1 MAAPALP
8 ALAQADYPT
17 KPVRLIVAFPPGGS
31 TDIIARLVGQKL
43 SERLGQQVIIDNR
56 GGAGG
61 TIGTEIAARSTPDG
75 YTLTMGT
82 TSTHVIAPAA
92 YAKLKYDPIK
102 DFAPI
107 TLVASTPYLLV
118 LNPSVKANTLK
129 EFVALAK
136 SQPGKLNYASAGT
149 GSTTHL
155 AMEMLK
161 SAAGIDIVHVPY
173 NGNGPAGTAVLGG
186 QVQALFGSMPAVLPQ
201 AKAGKVRPIAVGTRE
216 ALAGA
221 ARRAD
226 RRRIGLSRVSKCRCG
241 SASSRRK
248 GTPVAIVN
256 RLHSELVKIALSPE
270 MKEQFERN
278 GAEPAHNA
286 TLARA
291 RAPGPKPR
299 SPSTRKSSRRRT
311 SSSTEAGRQRQERR
325 SRGKPWFPSF
335 DCRGLPQA

>member
-1 MAAPALP
+1 MNSQIRYLLCGALLAGLP
-8 ALAQADYPT
+8 LAALAQGAYPT
-17 KPVRLIVAFPPGGS
+17 KPIRLIVAFPPAGS

-61 TIGTEIAARSTPDG
+61 MIGTELAARSTADG

-92 YAKLKYDPIK
+92 YPTVKYDPVK
-102 DFAPI
+102 DFTPI

-118 LNPSVKANTLK
+118 VNPSVQAKTLK
-129 EFVALAK
+129 EFIGLMKA
-136 SQPGKLNYASAGT
+136 QPGKLNYASAGA

-161 SAAGIDIVHVPY
+161 LSSATDIVHVPY

-201 AKAGKVRPIAVGTRE
+201 AKAGKVRPIAVGTAKRSP
-216 ALAGA
+216 ALPDVPTVAEQGFP
-221 ARRAD
+221 
-226 RRRIGLSRVSKCRCG
+226 GFEVSLWLG
-241 SASSRRK
+241 FFAPK
-248 GTPVAIVN
+248 GTPAPITSKLYTELVAIA
-256 RLHSELVKIALSPE
+256 KSPE

-278 GAEPAHNA
+278 GADPAWTTPA
-286 TLARA
+286 ELTKLMQAELA
-291 RAPGPKPR
+291 KY
-299 SPSTRKSSRRRT
+299 SKVI
-311 SSSTEAGRQRQERR
+311 
-325 SRGKPWFPSF
+325 K
-335 DCRGLPQA
+335 QANIKLQ

>member
-1 MAAPALP
+1 MKNLTRNLLCGALLAGLP
-8 ALAQADYPT
+8 LAALAQGAYPT
-17 KPVRLIVAFPPGGS
+17 KPIRLIVAFPPAGS

-61 TIGTEIAARSTPDG
+61 MIGTELAARATADG

-92 YAKLKYDPIK
+92 YPTVKYDPIK
-102 DFAPI
+102 DFVPL

-118 LNPSVKANTLK
+118 VNPSVQAKTLK
-129 EFVALAK
+129 EFIGLMKA
-136 SQPGKLNYASAGT
+136 QPGKLNYASAGA

-161 SAAGIDIVHVPY
+161 LASGTDIVHVPY

-201 AKAGKVRPIAVGTRE
+201 AKAGKMRPIAVGTLKRSP
-216 ALAGA
+216 ALPDVPTVAEQGFP
-221 ARRAD
+221 
-226 RRRIGLSRVSKCRCG
+226 GFEVSLWLG
-241 SASSRRK
+241 FFSPT
-248 GTPVAIVN
+248 GTPGPINARLTKELVAIA
-256 RLHSELVKIALSPE
+256 KSPE

-278 GAEPAHNA
+278 GADPAWA
-286 TLARA
+286 TSAELTKLMKEELAKYSKVIKA
-291 RAPGPKPR
+291 ANIKL
-299 SPSTRKSSRRRT
+299 
-311 SSSTEAGRQRQERR
+311 Q
-325 SRGKPWFPSF
+325 
-335 DCRGLPQA
+335 

>member
-1 MAAPALP
+1 MKISVPASAVAAALIAAAPAY
-8 ALAQADYPT
+8 AQNKAVAPKDGYPT
-17 KPVRLIVAFPPGGS
+17 KPIRLIVAFPAAGS
-31 TDIIARLVGQKL
+31 TDIIARLVGQRL
-43 SERLGQQVIIDNR
+43 GAALGQQVIIDNR

-61 TIGTEIAARSTPDG
+61 TIGTEIAARAAPDG

-92 YAKLKYDPIK
+92 YAKLSYDPIK

-118 LNPSVKANTLK
+118 LNPSVKANNLK
-129 EFVALAK
+129 EFIALAK
-136 SQPGKLNYASAGT
+136 SQPGKLNYASAGV
-149 GSTTHL
+149 GSTTQL

-161 SAAGIDIVHVPY
+161 SAAGIDVVHIAY

-201 AKAGKVRPIAVGTRE
+201 AKAGKLRPIAVGTLKRSPALPDVPTVAESGYPGFE
-216 ALAGA
+216 ASLWLGFFAP
-221 ARRAD
+221 R
-226 RRRIGLSRVSKCRCG
+226 
-241 SASSRRK
+241 
-248 GTPVAIVN
+248 GTPIAIVN

-286 TLARA
+286 TTLDLERLVKSEI
-291 RAPGPKPR
+291 PKY
-299 SPSTRKSSRRRT
+299 SKVVKA
-311 SSSTEAGRQRQERR
+311 AGIKLE
-325 SRGKPWFPSF
+325 
-335 DCRGLPQA
+335 

>member
-1 MAAPALP
+1 MKGYARITCAFAVLAALGHASS
-8 ALAQADYPT
+8 ALAASAPPAQNGYPT

-31 TDIIARLVGQKL
+31 TDIIARLVGQRL

-61 TIGTEIAARSTPDG
+61 TIGTELAARATPDG

-92 YAKLKYDPIK
+92 YSNLKYDPIK

-118 LNPSVKANTLK
+118 LNPGVKANSLK
-129 EFVALAK
+129 EFVALVKA
-136 SQPGKLNYASAGT
+136 SPGKWNYASAGT

-161 SAAGIDIVHVPY
+161 SAAGLDITHVPY

-186 QVQALFGSMPAVLPQ
+186 QVQALFGSMPAVLPH
-201 AKAGKVRPIAVGTRE
+201 AKSGKARPIAVGTAKRSP
-216 ALAGA
+216 ALPDVPTVAESGYP
-221 ARRAD
+221 
-226 RRRIGLSRVSKCRCG
+226 GFEVSLWLG
-241 SASSRRK
+241 FFAPK
-248 GTPVAIVN
+248 GTPIAIVN

-278 GAEPAHNA
+278 GAESAHNA
-286 TLARA
+286 
-291 RAPGPKPR
+291 
-299 SPSTRKSSRRRT
+299 SSI
-311 SSSTEAGRQRQERR
+311 ELERLIKAEIAKY
-325 SRGKPWFPSF
+325 SKVIKAANIKL
-335 DCRGLPQA
+335 D

>member
-1 MAAPALP
+1 MMSPFFVTAAAVCAFAVSATT
-8 ALAQADYPT
+8 ALAQDKYPS
-17 KPVRLIVAFPPGGS
+17 KPIRLIVAFPAGGS
-31 TDIIARLVGQKL
+31 TDIVARLVGQRL

-61 TIGTEIAARSTPDG
+61 TVGTEIAARANPDG

-92 YAKLKYDPIK
+92 YSKLKYDPIK

-118 LNPSVKANTLK
+118 VNPGVKANSLK

-136 SQPGKLNYASAGT
+136 SQPGKMNYASAGA

-161 SAAGIDIVHVPY
+161 STAGLDIVHVPY

-186 QVQALFGSMPAVLPQ
+186 QVQALFGSMPAVLPH
-201 AKAGKVRPIAVGTRE
+201 AKSGKVRPLAVGTTKRSP
-216 ALAGA
+216 ALPDVPSVAESGYP
-221 ARRAD
+221 
-226 RRRIGLSRVSKCRCG
+226 GFEVSLWLGFFAPR
-241 SASSRRK
+241 
-248 GTPVAIVN
+248 GTPIAIVS
-256 RLHSELVKIALSPE
+256 RLHAELVKIALSPE

-278 GAEPAHNA
+278 GAEPAHN
-286 TLARA
+286 
-291 RAPGPKPR
+291 
-299 SPSTRKSSRRRT
+299 T
-311 SSSTEAGRQRQERR
+311 SSLDLQRLVSSEID
-325 SRGKPWFPSF
+325 KYAKVIKAANIK
-335 DCRGLPQA
+335 LE